1 MTMTVST
8 TTMSVDNDACSNIW
22 ATNQSLYDIPL
33 SPLSLILGTW
43 SLSNL
48 NPNWLL
54 SLESPS
60 NWADFESSRDD
71 PSKVW
76 RTLALS
82 SAILGTWS
90 LSPPEPPLPSGQCL
104 VQNNSSPGLDF
115 KKASMRDFEWSGVR
129 QRDGTSWR
137 AATGATSHLF
147 HKNTTRFCWL
157 VPRNQFGIQQAAGGM
172 CITFL
177 GLSKVV
183 YKAVSQNIE
192 YQHLQLCQYVMFLV
206 SVFPSPS
213 QKKKTI
219 KIGKRARDLR
229 EPMY

>member
-1 MTMTVST
+1 MTMAT

-90 LSPPEPPLPSGQCL
+90 LSPPEPPPLDNAWSRITHHRGWISKKPQWGTLSDRVSGRGTEPAGDQ
-104 VQNNSSPGLDF
+104 QQEQHHIFST
-115 KKASMRDFEWSGVR
+115 KTQHASVDYCSGISLEFSRPLEGCV
-129 QRDGTSWR
+129 
-137 AATGATSHLF
+137 SHFWDCPKLCIKLF
-147 HKNTTRFCWL
+147 R
-157 VPRNQFGIQQAAGGM
+157 
-172 CITFL
+172 
-177 GLSKVV
+177 
-183 YKAVSQNIE
+183 
-192 YQHLQLCQYVMFLV
+192 
-206 SVFPSPS
+206 
-213 QKKKTI
+213 KT
-219 KIGKRARDLR
+219 
-229 EPMY
+229 

>member
-1 MTMTVST
+1 MLDHSWNQCGNYLAIQPGRRHWQIRKGRLGIHSGLSWIWHITSNLAIWDVFWSWNVIESHGRWLTWNVLPGQFVCFRSEIGSSWQITRVRPLSVPNGLTSPSLKRLHKIWEENMEQVWQIFSARKTFLMTMTVST

-48 NPNWLL
+48 KPNWLL

-90 LSPPEPPLPSGQCL
+90 LSPLPPWTMPGPE
-104 VQNNSSPGLDF
+104 
-115 KKASMRDFEWSGVR
+115 
-129 QRDGTSWR
+129 
-137 AATGATSHLF
+137 
-147 HKNTTRFCWL
+147 
-157 VPRNQFGIQQAAGGM
+157 
-172 CITFL
+172 
-177 GLSKVV
+177 
-183 YKAVSQNIE
+183 
-192 YQHLQLCQYVMFLV
+192 
-206 SVFPSPS
+206 
-213 QKKKTI
+213 
-219 KIGKRARDLR
+219 
-229 EPMY
+229 